1 MLVGYNTLVFMLMA
15 IAASLFKEEAI
26 PFGQERLP
34 RGPDELI
41 GYEYSFGEQQF
52 SVPHVVLDIKL
63 RH

>member
-1 MLVGYNTLVFMLMA
+1 MFMLMA

-41 GYEYSFGEQQF
+41 GYKYTPWGTAIF
-52 SVPHVVLDIKL
+52 SPTSVVLDIKL
-63 RH
+63 RCMDGAIF